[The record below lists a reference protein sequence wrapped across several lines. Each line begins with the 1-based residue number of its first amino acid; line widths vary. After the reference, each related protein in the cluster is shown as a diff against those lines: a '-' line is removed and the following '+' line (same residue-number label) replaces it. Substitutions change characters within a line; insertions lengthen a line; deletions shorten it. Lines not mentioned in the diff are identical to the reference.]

1 MIPFTSHLETQGF
14 DPVAADMWGKFVGA
28 VVATLLAAK
37 LSLKEELTWAE
48 FCAATGAFGKAR
60 KTGPHANRCLPTE
73 EGISGELTERVKDI
87 LRATPEDHVLRKWHV
102 AFENEGRV
110 RSRRKKGK
118 YSERTDIRAQSY
130 KLPGPEFV
138 LEAKLVDTPK
148 QVRSRLLGP
157 KGLGR
162 FTATE
167 PYTEDRVAGLLAYTV
182 RLETAIWLQ
191 RIEASYAGPP
201 PIAPTTVRTAVNPNN
216 LIAVCAPVDRPA
228 GREPIMML
236 NIVLRFAT
244 KAA

>member
-1 MIPFTSHLETQGF
+1 MTPFAVHLETQGF
-14 DPVAADMWGKFVGA
+14 DPVAADMWGMFVGA
-28 VVATLLAAK
+28 VVSTLLAARH
-37 LSLKEELTWAE
+37 SLKAESEWTE

-60 KTGPHANRCLPTE
+60 KIGPHANRCLPTE
-73 EGISGELTERVKDI
+73 EGISGELTERMKEI

-110 RSRRKKGK
+110 KSRRKKGK

-130 KLPGPEFV
+130 RLPGPEFV
-138 LEAKLVDTPK
+138 LEAKFVDTPG

-182 RLETAIWLQ
+182 RHETAIWLQ
-191 RIEASYAGPP
+191 RIEAGYSKPP
-201 PIAPTTVRTAVNPNN
+201 PLSSTTTRIVVKPHDLT
-216 LIAVCAPVDRPA
+216 AVCATVERRA
-228 GREPIMML
+228 GLESVLML